1 MARILEEAASDAPAV
16 EALLDLCF
24 GPERRRK
31 TAQRLR
37 DGRRPAKGLALIA
50 CEGDR
55 LVGTLRFWDVE
66 AGPGAAALLLGPLAV
81 HPEAQGRGLG
91 AQLVSEGLGRA
102 RQRGHRAVIL
112 VGDPDYYGRFGFERA
127 LTLGLSLPGPVEARR
142 FLGLE
147 LEPGALRAAEG
158 AVRPSGRRAA
168 AVFTRKPKTATRLAA

>member
-37 DGRRPAKGLALIA
+37 DGRRPAEGLALVA

-55 LVGTLRFWDVE
+55 LVGTLRFWEVE
-66 AGPGAAALLLGPLAV
+66 AGPGTAALLLGPVAV

-91 AQLVSEGLGRA
+91 ARLIAEGLERA
-102 RQRGHRAVIL
+102 KQRGHRAAIL
-112 VGDPDYYGRFGFERA
+112 VGDPEYYGRFGFERA
-127 LTLGLSLPGPVEARR
+127 LTLGLTLPGPVEPRR

-147 LEPGALRAAEG
+147 LEPGALAAAEG
-158 AVRPSGRRAA
+158 KVRPIGRRAGA
-168 AVFTRKPKTATRLAA
+168 GFTRKPKKATRLAA